1 MTKHIVVILVSETDC
16 IFKTF
21 PTNGAMTKKHPSLSV
36 EGRMPT
42 PADTAQRVQNK
53 RVITHSV
60 TSVKLR
66 SHGIFTN
73 IKPKSHSNENI
84 KITISKR
91 KRNT

>member
-1 MTKHIVVILVSETDC
+1 
-16 IFKTF
+16 
-21 PTNGAMTKKHPSLSV
+21 
-36 EGRMPT
+36 MPT

-53 RVITHSV
+53 RKITHSV

-66 SHGIFTN
+66 LHRIFTN
-73 IKPKSHSNENI
+73 IKPKSHRNENI